1 MSSTDELDGRSEAPP
16 RSGTNRKSPSL
27 DEVYHIFGNRR
38 RRYTLHYLKQVDG
51 KVDFGT
57 MAEQIAAWEQEKPRL
72 EVTSDER
79 KYVYSALQ
87 QRHLPKMDDIG
98 LVEFNKR
105 DASVEP
111 TSALAEIDI
120 YAEVVEKDN
129 IPWGMYFP
137 ALSAVYL
144 VLLALFGLDVAPL
157 MILSDFEW
165 AVVFVSSFL
174 VSSFIFLYDTKRMKL
189 GRRDVPPEVGQQ

>member
-1 MSSTDELDGRSEAPP
+1 M
-16 RSGTNRKSPSL
+16 

-38 RRYTLHYLKQVDG
+38 RRYTLHYLKQADG
-51 KVDFGT
+51 KVDFGN
-57 MAEQIAAWEQEKPRL
+57 MAEQIAAWEHEKPRL

-87 QRHLPKMDDIG
+87 QRHLPKMHDIG
-98 LVEFNKR
+98 LVEFDKR

-111 TSALAEIDI
+111 TSELDKIDI

-137 ALSAVYL
+137 ALSAVHL
-144 VLLALFGLDVAPL
+144 VLLALSGFDVAPL

-165 AVVFVSSFL
+165 ALVFVSSFL
-174 VSSFIFLYDTKRMKL
+174 VSSLVFLYDTKRMKL
-189 GRRDVPPEVGQQ
+189 GRRDAPPEVEQR